1 MNSDIKRYTIETN
14 EITPFYKW
22 IEDNKEVIVI
32 KYKNEIKVF
41 DSICPHFGGRLEFDN
56 KDNAK
61 LVCPFHGIMLF
72 KLKIDCKQYTEFDQQ
87 DSWEIAQDMEH
98 IDVLHKKTNYKIIF
112 EEIDVNKNPNI
123 NRIYNKIKYSVVRK
137 IFFFLKIKIK
147 GYIEIKND
155 YEILQNEK

>member
-1 MNSDIKRYTIETN
+1 
-14 EITPFYKW
+14 
-22 IEDNKEVIVI
+22 
-32 KYKNEIKVF
+32 
-41 DSICPHFGGRLEFDN
+41 
-56 KDNAK
+56 
-61 LVCPFHGIMLF
+61 MLF

-147 GYIEIKND
+147 GYREIKND
-155 YEILQNEK
+155 YEILQNEKFLFLNINLNSKTLFDNEKNKTVLHDLFTLKLPIIFYPFKKILK